1 MVITMIAVM
10 VYTALNG
17 VLYHVQQVTA
27 AYGQTQNV
35 ADYWISGAG
44 LDRSDCRVLEQID
57 GVARRAAPHYLGG
70 PGAGQR
76 GCAAA
81 GVCRCGLGDQHA
93 LPGGRSTAGRR
104 EGDGG
109 QRCLCRRQRPFR
121 GGQLRDAADRHRPG
135 PASADQRAG
144 QKPGV
149 PLPRQCD
156 HADAGAGALW
166 LRLLQPRRSERADGK
181 QSL

>member
-1 MVITMIAVM
+1 M

-57 GVARRAAPHYLGG
+57 GVAPACSPAITWEAQERGNEDVQLLVYAVADWAINTPYLVGG
-70 PGAGQR
+70 ALPADER
-76 GCAAA
+76 EMAVSDVFAAA
-81 GVCRCGLGDQHA
+81 NGLSVGDSYEM
-93 LPGGRSTAGRR
+93 LLTGT
-104 EGDGG
+104 
-109 QRCLCRRQRPFR
+109 
-121 GGQLRDAADRHRPG
+121 RPG